1 MKTVIALILLL
12 NYSEVAIDQVAKEVC
27 CLSIKTE
34 KEVFK
39 PCEPI
44 YGDISLNN
52 NTEKPLVVY
61 ETSDESDYKLMIFDA
76 KGKEVKLTQY
86 LKTRMVKH
94 RLIVTKILTKDSKKC
109 RILINRIYDMSLSG
123 DYIIKVRRSIE
134 KPEGNG
140 LIDMESQSIKVKIE

>member
-1 MKTVIALILLL
+1 
-12 NYSEVAIDQVAKEVC
+12 
-27 CLSIKTE
+27 
-34 KEVFK
+34 
-39 PCEPI
+39 
-44 YGDISLNN
+44 
-52 NTEKPLVVY
+52 
-61 ETSDESDYKLMIFDA
+61 MIFDA
-76 KGKEVKLTQY
+76 KGKEVKLTQYGEY